1 MMVRVLFALVAAVL
15 SMSVLAQPERA
26 QNLDQ
31 LLEMI
36 KRSQISESAEHRQRE
51 AEFARD
57 KANQARLLEQAKVTR
72 EQLEARAAEL
82 ERLYSEQQLV
92 VNSKKAQLS
101 DRLGS
106 MRELF
111 GHLTSTA
118 GDLRGVL
125 DTSLVSAQ
133 YPGRGDFL
141 QALIEKMNGST
152 QLPDI
157 EEIEQ
162 LWFEAQREMIETGR
176 IVAFN
181 GPVVTASGETR
192 TREIVRIGAYNLV
205 SDGYYLS
212 FDGRKIEE
220 LVRQPADDLLTA
232 AAELQAAKSGTT
244 VDIGIDPSG
253 PRGGQLLSALTQKP
267 TFMEYLD
274 QGGLV
279 GWAIVWVG
287 VVGIALGVW
296 RIYVLLTVSTKVQAQ
311 LQNHTPSSD
320 NPLGRVLIVAG
331 ENAAVDLET
340 LELKLEE
347 AVLRERPAIESG
359 LSMMKI
365 IAAVA
370 PLLGLLGTVTGMIT
384 TFQAIT
390 IFGAGDAKNM
400 AVGISMALVT
410 TVQGLVVAIPMILM
424 HTLVNGR
431 AKSVIHILDEQSAGL
446 VAENAERKAASP
458 G

>member
-1 MMVRVLFALVAAVL
+1 MIVRTLVALFAVVIAANA
-15 SMSVLAQPERA
+15 LAQPERA

-57 KANQARLLEQAKVTR
+57 KANQARLVEQAKVTR

-176 IVAFN
+176 IAAFN
-181 GPVVTASGETR
+181 GPVVKASGETR
-192 TREIVRIGAYNLV
+192 TQEIIRIGAYNLV
-205 SDGYYLS
+205 SEGHYLG

-220 LVRQPADDLLTA
+220 LVRQPNDDLLAA
-232 AAELQAAKSGTT
+232 AAELQAATGGTT
-244 VDIGIDPSG
+244 VDVGIDPSG

-287 VVGIALGVW
+287 IFGLALGAW
-296 RIYVLLTVSTKVQAQ
+296 RIYVLLTVSSKVQAQ
-311 LQNHTPSSD
+311 LHSHTANPD
-320 NPLGRVLIVAG
+320 NPLGRVLIVAE

-410 TVQGLVVAIPMILM
+410 TVQGLVVAIPMVLM

-446 VAENAERKAASP
+446 VAENAERKTAPQA
-458 G
+458 

>member
-1 MMVRVLFALVAAVL
+1 MILRTLFALVVTIL
-15 SMSVLAQPERA
+15 SVSALAQPERA

-157 EEIEQ
+157 EEIEH

-176 IVAFN
+176 IAAFN
-181 GPVVTASGETR
+181 GPVVKVSGETR
-192 TREIVRIGAYNLV
+192 TQEIVRIGAYNLV
-205 SDGYYLS
+205 SDGHYLS

-220 LVRQPADDLLTA
+220 LVRQPADDLLA
-232 AAELQAAKSGTT
+232 AMAELQAAKSGTT
-244 VDIGIDPSG
+244 VDVGIDPSG
-253 PRGGQLLSALTQKP
+253 PRGGQLLLALTQKP

-287 VVGIALGVW
+287 IVGLALGAW
-296 RIYVLLTVSTKVQAQ
+296 RIYVLLTVSSKVQAQ
-311 LQNHTPSSD
+311 LHNQTPSSD
-320 NPLGRVLIVAG
+320 NPLGRVLIVAE

-410 TVQGLVVAIPMILM
+410 TVQGLVVAIPMVLM

-446 VAENAERKAASP
+446 VAENAERKAATQA
-458 G
+458 

>member
-1 MMVRVLFALVAAVL
+1 MRVGVVVALVAGIL
-15 SMSVLAQPERA
+15 STSVLAQPERA

-31 LLEMI
+31 LLDMI

-51 AEFARD
+51 AEFSRN
-57 KANQARLLEQAKVTR
+57 KANQAALVEQAKATR
-72 EQLEARAAEL
+72 AQLEERAAEL
-82 ERLYSEQQLV
+82 ERIYTEQQLL

-101 DRLGS
+101 ERLGS

-157 EEIEQ
+157 EEIER
-162 LWFEAQREMIETGR
+162 LWYEAQREMIETGR
-176 IVAFN
+176 VVAFN
-181 GPVVTASGETR
+181 GPVVKISGETR
-192 TREIVRIGAYNLV
+192 KQEIVRIGAYNLV
-205 SDGYYLS
+205 SEGHYLS
-212 FDGRKIEE
+212 YDGRKIEE
-220 LVRQPADDLLTA
+220 LVRQPGDDLLSA

-244 VDIGIDPSG
+244 VNIGIDPSG

-287 VVGIALGVW
+287 VFGLALGVW
-296 RIYVLLTVSTKVQAQ
+296 RIYVLLTVSTKVHAQ
-311 LQNHTPSSD
+311 LNNPVANAD
-320 NPLGRVLIVAG
+320 NPLGRVLIMAE

-410 TVQGLVVAIPMILM
+410 TVQGLVVAIPMVLM

-446 VAENAERKAASP
+446 VAENAERKAAAQA
-458 G
+458 

>member
-1 MMVRVLFALVAAVL
+1 MIVRALFALVVVAL
-15 SMSVLAQPERA
+15 SASALAQPERA

-31 LLEMI
+31 LLDMI

-82 ERLYSEQQLV
+82 ERRYSEQQLV

-141 QALIEKMNGST
+141 HALIEKMNGST

-176 IVAFN
+176 VAAFN

-205 SDGYYLS
+205 SDGHYLS
-212 FDGRKIEE
+212 FNGRKIEE
-220 LVRQPADDLLTA
+220 LVRQPANDLLAA
-232 AAELQAAKSGTT
+232 AAELQAAKSGAT
-244 VDIGIDPSG
+244 VDVGIDPSG

-287 VVGIALGVW
+287 ILGIALGIW
-296 RIYVLLTVSTKVQAQ
+296 RIYVLLTVSSKVHAQ
-311 LQNHTPSSD
+311 LHNQTPSSD

-410 TVQGLVVAIPMILM
+410 TVQGLVVAIPMVLM

-446 VAENAERKAASP
+446 VAENAERKAAP
-458 G
+458 QA

>member
-244 VDIGIDPSG
+244 VDIGVDPSG

>member
-1 MMVRVLFALVAAVL
+1 MILRIGLALVAGIF
-15 SMSVLAQPERA
+15 SISVMAQPERA

-31 LLEMI
+31 LLDMI
-36 KRSQISESAEHRQRE
+36 KRSQISESAENRQRE
-51 AEFARD
+51 AEFSRD
-57 KANQARLLEQAKVTR
+57 KANQAALLAQAKATR
-72 EQLEARAAEL
+72 IQLEERAAEL
-82 ERLYSEQQLV
+82 ERVYSEQQLL

-101 DRLGS
+101 ERLGS

-157 EEIEQ
+157 EEIER
-162 LWFEAQREMIETGR
+162 LWYEAQREMVETGR
-176 IVAFN
+176 VVTFK
-181 GPVVTASGETR
+181 GPVVKVSGETR
-192 TREIVRIGAYNLV
+192 TQEIVRIGAYNLV
-205 SDGYYLS
+205 SEGQYLS
-212 FDGRKIEE
+212 YDGRKIEE
-220 LVRQPADDLLTA
+220 LVRQPANSLLTA
-232 AAELQAAKSGTT
+232 AAELQAARTGT
-244 VDIGIDPSG
+244 VDVGIDPSG
-253 PRGGQLLSALTQKP
+253 PRGGQLLTALTQKP

-287 VVGIALGVW
+287 IFGLALGAW
-296 RIYVLLTVSTKVQAQ
+296 RIYVLFSVSAKVHAQ
-311 LQNHTPSSD
+311 LNNPVPNAD
-320 NPLGRVLIVAG
+320 NPLGRTLIVAE

-347 AVLRERPAIESG
+347 AVMRERPAIESG

-410 TVQGLVVAIPMILM
+410 TVQGLVVAIPMVLM

-446 VAENAERKAASP
+446 VAENAERKAAAQ